1 MHTQFWF
8 KHLCF
13 LFRYR
18 HTSQGAIAP
27 TSCLSAMAPKRPPAQ
42 ARGMTDT
49 AVFYRHVL
57 ILLHDMA
64 CSFNSLTRCSEVHV
78 FLDALVLDGVCDGI
92 PIGIAGHRHSRIWW
106 TDKPVLARKIMTE
119 FWMRTVWVGGVPGIS
134 RGLPLS
140 FFPHNRPYDKKWA
153 EIRANLESVDDVR
166 SPLQV
171 ERDTLLEYSGADFN
185 YTGIVVTQNETYSVS
200 DFKWR
205 LCVYCDADGARSK
218 CANCKTRYC
227 HELCQRLHWK
237 VHAPFCK
244 GYNGRF

>member
-1 MHTQFWF
+1 
-8 KHLCF
+8 
-13 LFRYR
+13 
-18 HTSQGAIAP
+18 
-27 TSCLSAMAPKRPPAQ
+27 
-42 ARGMTDT
+42 MTDT
-49 AVFYRHVL
+49 ATFYRHVL

-78 FLDALVLDGVCDGI
+78 FIDALVLDGVCDGI
-92 PIGIAGHRHSRIWW
+92 PIGIAGHRTSRIWW
-106 TDKPVLARKIMTE
+106 TDKPVLARMIMTE
-119 FWMRTVWVGGVPGIS
+119 FWMRTVWVGGVPGVS

-140 FFPHNRPYDKKWA
+140 FFRHNRPYDKKWA

-244 GYNGRF
+244 GYHGSF

>member
-1 MHTQFWF
+1 
-8 KHLCF
+8 
-13 LFRYR
+13 
-18 HTSQGAIAP
+18 
-27 TSCLSAMAPKRPPAQ
+27 MAPKRQPAQ

-49 AVFYRHVL
+49 ATFYRHVL

-78 FLDALVLDGVCDGI
+78 FIDALVLDGVCDGI
-92 PIGIAGHRHSRIWW
+92 PIGIAGHRTSRIWW

-119 FWMRTVWVGGVPGIS
+119 FWMRTVWVGGVPGVS

-140 FFPHNRPYDKKWA
+140 FFLHNRPYDKKWA

-171 ERDTLLEYSGADFN
+171 ERDTLLEYSGGDFN
-185 YTGIVVTQNETYSVS
+185 YTGIVVSHHGVYSVR

-205 LCVYCDADGARSK
+205 LCVYCNADGARSK

-227 HELCQRLHWK
+227 DDVCQRLHWK
-237 VHAPFCK
+237 VHSPFCK
-244 GYNGRF
+244 GYHGWF

>member
-1 MHTQFWF
+1 
-8 KHLCF
+8 
-13 LFRYR
+13 
-18 HTSQGAIAP
+18 
-27 TSCLSAMAPKRPPAQ
+27 
-42 ARGMTDT
+42 MTDT
-49 AVFYRHVL
+49 ATFYRHVL
-57 ILLHDMA
+57 IMLHDMA

-92 PIGIAGHRHSRIWW
+92 PIGTAGHRHSRIWW

-227 HELCQRLHWK
+227 HELCQKLHWK